1 MPFHASRFASITT
14 SGGEKKEAEAG
25 IWSGMPPR
33 KGGRERERERMAE
46 LALDGAVTG
55 GHKSG
60 RRRLKRKLLVLG
72 FYDDGEEEKA
82 RGMDEQMLFS
92 PA

>member
-1 MPFHASRFASITT
+1 MNAVSCKPLRIHHHLGRR
-14 SGGEKKEAEAG
+14 KE
-25 IWSGMPPR
+25 
-33 KGGRERERERMAE
+33 GGRGGDLEWNAAAKRRARKRMAE
-46 LALDGAVTG
+46 LASDGAVTG

>member
-1 MPFHASRFASITT
+1 
-14 SGGEKKEAEAG
+14 
-25 IWSGMPPR
+25 
-33 KGGRERERERMAE
+33 MAE

>member
-1 MPFHASRFASITT
+1 
-14 SGGEKKEAEAG
+14 
-25 IWSGMPPR
+25 
-33 KGGRERERERMAE
+33 MAE
-46 LALDGAVTG
+46 LASDGAVTG